1 MKDKKFLSTLAFV
14 GMVIFGLVWFVT
26 SLLGLI
32 GVQLSGNLGTV
43 VAFFKAIAT
52 LLVVLVLVIVGWEA
66 ASGKKL
72 VWQII
77 FFVFAILSVAGA
89 IMGIFG

>member
-1 MKDKKFLSTLAFV
+1 MKNKKFLSTLAFV
-14 GMVIFGLVWFVT
+14 GMIIFGLVWFVT

-32 GVQLSGNLGTV
+32 DIEITGNFGAV
-43 VAFFKAIAT
+43 VAFFRAVAT
-52 LLVVLVLVIVGWEA
+52 LLVVLVLVIVGWDA
-66 ASGKKL
+66 ASGKKIG
-72 VWQII
+72 WQIV